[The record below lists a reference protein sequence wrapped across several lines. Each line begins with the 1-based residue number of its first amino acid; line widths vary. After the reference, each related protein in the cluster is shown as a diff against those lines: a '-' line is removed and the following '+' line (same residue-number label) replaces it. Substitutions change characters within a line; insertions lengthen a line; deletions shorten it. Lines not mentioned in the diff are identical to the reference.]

1 MAPLVT
7 KVSAYALLR
16 LLFWTFGV
24 GTAVGDLPLAEVT
37 AWLGAAA
44 VVAGGAM
51 AFVHDDFRRV
61 LAYSSVG
68 QIGIVAMGIGLADVS
83 GLTGAI
89 LHLVSD
95 ALVKGALFVAAGIAV
110 LRFGVRDVDD
120 LHRLRGRAPWTSAA
134 IAVAGLSLIGVPP
147 LAGFYGKW
155 YVLNGA
161 LMEGR
166 WAFVGAIALGSIA
179 SIGYVFRIIER
190 LYFVPAPTEADD
202 TREGNTATVATAVLF
217 ALGAVVF
224 GLVNAH
230 VVATYVSPA
239 LPAAVLP

>member
-1 MAPLVT
+1 
-7 KVSAYALLR
+7 
-16 LLFWTFGV
+16 
-24 GTAVGDLPLAEVT
+24 
-37 AWLGAAA
+37 
-44 VVAGGAM
+44 M
-51 AFVHDDFRRV
+51 AFVHNDLRRV

-68 QIGIVAMGIGLADVS
+68 QIGIVAMGIGLADVY

-95 ALVKGALFVAAGIAV
+95 ALMKGALFVAAGIAV
-110 LRFGVRDVDD
+110 LRFGVNEVDD
-120 LHRLRGRAPWTSAA
+120 LQRLRGRAPWTSAA
-134 IAVAGLSLIGVPP
+134 IAIAGLSLIGVPP

-155 YVLNGA
+155 YVLSAA

-166 WAFVGAIALGSIA
+166 WAFVGAIVLGSIA

-202 TREGNTATVATAVLF
+202 TREGSVPAVATAVAF
-217 ALGAVVF
+217 ALGTIVF
-224 GLVNAH
+224 GLFNAH
-230 VVATYVSPA
+230 IVATYVSPA